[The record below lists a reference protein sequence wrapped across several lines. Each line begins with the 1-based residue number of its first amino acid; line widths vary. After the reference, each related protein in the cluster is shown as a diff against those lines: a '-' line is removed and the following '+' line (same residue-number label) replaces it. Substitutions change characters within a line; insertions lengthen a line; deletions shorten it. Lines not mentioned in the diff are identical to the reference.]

1 MYSLLKMVNFH
12 FHVSLPECNQLRI
25 CKIMR
30 TVTKTVVRSTG
41 KQDVPLHGDATYG
54 VLELQSFVGIH
65 EAKNS
70 AKSPKAIFKIISNFL
85 LQTLKTCLFFFE
97 PRVIKVTI
105 LQTVWR
111 WWSFSML
118 TALVQVLMPG
128 LRLGLT
134 NSPWAKPYKFMRSRC
149 WETHWLTFV
158 MCLDKDECYD
168 SDPYGI
174 KFSLLDQVGRLVSS
188 GNYERKKQLLKQA
201 LRAKEMHCC
210 VKKACVCKGL
220 CFFGLGYSWQLHLTH
235 VQSTIKFYYVS
246 SQVKS
251 HLHVQQRVV
260 YHQTADLGVIVLVG
274 QICP

>member
-1 MYSLLKMVNFH
+1 MKPNLWVHHEELGLRVLDLAPDRMLEIWGTKSGHIHSGKRTWQWKMDLSNIYSLLKMVNFH

-188 GNYERKKQLLKQA
+188 GNYEGKNS
-201 LRAKEMHCC
+201 
-210 VKKACVCKGL
+210 
-220 CFFGLGYSWQLHLTH
+220 Y
-235 VQSTIKFYYVS
+235 
-246 SQVKS
+246 
-251 HLHVQQRVV
+251 
-260 YHQTADLGVIVLVG
+260 
-274 QICP
+274 

>member
-1 MYSLLKMVNFH
+1 
-12 FHVSLPECNQLRI
+12 
-25 CKIMR
+25 MR

-149 WETHWLTFV
+149 WENPLVDIRDVSRQRWMLMIRIH
-158 MCLDKDECYD
+158 
-168 SDPYGI
+168 YGI

-188 GNYERKKQLLKQA
+188 GNYEGKNS
-201 LRAKEMHCC
+201 
-210 VKKACVCKGL
+210 
-220 CFFGLGYSWQLHLTH
+220 Y
-235 VQSTIKFYYVS
+235 
-246 SQVKS
+246 
-251 HLHVQQRVV
+251 
-260 YHQTADLGVIVLVG
+260 
-274 QICP
+274 